1 MQASTSKKKFRPG
14 EMAPITGVYL
24 VEHGLRHRDQHEVV
38 IIRGEQLPT
47 CRECKLNV
55 SYEILHPISHI
66 THDWDFSGPH
76 NLMVKPKDED
86 FKGTRLFRRINVEW
100 PITVELCDST
110 DNVGALHGHSI
121 DLSAGG
127 ISAIIRSRLPSPYK
141 TACVKILLD
150 TGDQSLAL
158 QAHCRYQSGMRYGFE
173 FSNVSSGEKETI
185 RRLIETQLQHAS
197 DTLN

>member
-1 MQASTSKKKFRPG
+1 MQASTSKKFRPG
-14 EMAPITGVYL
+14 EMAPITGVYR
-24 VEHGLRHRDQHEVV
+24 VEHGVRHRDQHEVV

-55 SYEILHPISHI
+55 TFEILHPISHI

-86 FKGTRLFRRINVEW
+86 FKGTRLFRRISVEW
-100 PITVELCDST
+100 PITLELCHPT
-110 DNVGALHGHSI
+110 DNEGPLHGHSI

-127 ISAIIRSRLPSPYK
+127 ISAMIRNKLPSRYK

-150 TGDQSLAL
+150 TGKQSLVLEA
-158 QAHCRYQSGMRYGFE
+158 QCRYQTGLRYGFE
-173 FSNVSSGEKETI
+173 FSNVGSGEKETI
-185 RRLIETQLQHAS
+185 RRLIETQLQHAPEA
-197 DTLN
+197 LN